1 MKTNRNRVT
10 HELLTM
16 AAVRLPTDY
25 YDFGGA
31 VQRWRDPEGEYPDCS
46 MGCRWAAWLEPPFGA
61 DWLVC
66 TNPNGPRKGLLTFEH
81 QAGEGCFSV

>member
-66 TNPNGPRKGLLTFEH
+66 TNLNGP
-81 QAGEGCFSV
+81 